1 LTAFAAEECI
11 SMNKIASGAQA
22 AATPA
27 TPQLPLAGI
36 RVIDLTRIY
45 SGPYCTFLLAM
56 AGAEVI
62 KIEPP
67 EGETLRK
74 RDGREGASL
83 PFAMLNANK
92 RLITLNLKSKKGAE
106 ILTQLLKTA
115 DVLVENFRPGV
126 MDRLGFSK
134 EKLKEINPRLI
145 VAQTSGYGNHGPYRD
160 YPAMDLTVQAVSG
173 IMDST
178 GYPDGPPVKAGPAL
192 VDFAAGTHLY
202 CSIVTALF
210 SRERTGQVLSTE
222 VAMMEVIY
230 PTLASNLALAVSTP
244 PGEYVARTG
253 NRHGGMSLTPYNV
266 YKASDGFVAIICNN
280 ERHWVAL
287 GKALKRED
295 WASNPQYN
303 PLVERVNRMDQ
314 LDDEI
319 NAETS
324 KYTRMQ
330 LFELLN
336 KTGAACA
343 PVRTL
348 HEVLADPHLRAR
360 GMLHDIDHPEYG
372 KLVVMNSPIH
382 YGGVKQPDY
391 QASGEMGADI
401 DAILGGE
408 LKMTKAEIEDLRKAG
423 DI

>member
-1 LTAFAAEECI
+1 
-11 SMNKIASGAQA
+11 MNKIASDAQA
-22 AATPA
+22 AASKQAAPS
-27 TPQLPLAGI
+27 LPLAGI

-45 SGPYCTFLLAM
+45 SGPYCTFLMAM

-74 RDGREGASL
+74 RNGRSGASL

-92 RLITLNLKSKKGAE
+92 RLLTLNLKSKAGAD
-106 ILTQLLKTA
+106 ILTQLLTTA

-134 EKLKEINPRLI
+134 QRLKEINPRLI
-145 VAQTSGYGNHGPYRD
+145 IAQTSGYGNHGPYRD

-173 IMDST
+173 VMDST

-202 CSIVTALF
+202 SSIVTALF
-210 SRERTGQVLSTE
+210 ARERTGTVLSTE
-222 VAMMEVIY
+222 VAMIEAIY
-230 PTLASNLALAVSTP
+230 PTMASNLALAVATK
-244 PGEYVARTG
+244 GNYTARTG

-266 YKASDGFVAIICNN
+266 YKAADGFVAIICNN
-280 ERHWVAL
+280 ERHWIAL

-295 WASNPQYN
+295 WTTDPKYN
-303 PLVERVNRMDQ
+303 PLAERVARMDQ
-314 LDDEI
+314 LDNEI
-319 NAETS
+319 NTETS

-348 HEVLADPHLRAR
+348 HEVLADPHLRER

-391 QASGEMGADI
+391 RASGELGADI
-401 DAILGGE
+401 DAILGDE
-408 LKMTKAEIEDLRKAG
+408 LKMTTAEIETLRKQG

>member
-1 LTAFAAEECI
+1 
-11 SMNKIASGAQA
+11 MNKIASDAQA
-22 AATPA
+22 AASQQA
-27 TPQLPLAGI
+27 ASLPLAGI

-45 SGPYCTFLLAM
+45 SGPYCTFLMAM

-74 RDGREGASL
+74 RDGRHGASL

-92 RLITLNLKSKKGAE
+92 RLVTLNLKSKKGAE
-106 ILTQLLKTA
+106 IFTQLLQTG

-134 EKLKEINPRLI
+134 ARLKEINPRLI

-210 SRERTGQVLSTE
+210 ARERTGQALSTE
-222 VAMMEVIY
+222 VAMMEAIY
-230 PTLASNLALAVSTP
+230 PTLASNLALAVSTQDS
-244 PGEYVARTG
+244 YIARTG

-280 ERHWVAL
+280 ERHWIAL

-295 WASNPQYN
+295 WAGDPKYN
-303 PLVERVNRMDQ
+303 PLIERVNRMDQ
-314 LDDEI
+314 LDAEI

-324 KYTRMQ
+324 KYTRTQ

-360 GMLHDIDHPEYG
+360 GMIHDIDHPEYG

-382 YGGVKQPDY
+382 YGGVKQPEY
-391 QASGEMGADI
+391 RASGEMGADI
-401 DAILGGE
+401 EAIYGGE
-408 LKMTKAEIEDLRKAG
+408 LKLTKAELEDLRKAG

>member
-1 LTAFAAEECI
+1 
-11 SMNKIASGAQA
+11 MNKIASDAQA
-22 AATPA
+22 AASQHTA
-27 TPQLPLAGI
+27 LPLAGI

-45 SGPYCTFLLAM
+45 SGPYCTFLMAM

-74 RDGREGASL
+74 RDGRHGASL

-92 RLITLNLKSKKGAE
+92 RLVTLNLKSKKGAE
-106 ILTQLLKTA
+106 IFTKLLKTG

-134 EKLKEINPRLI
+134 AKLKEINPRLI

-210 SRERTGQVLSTE
+210 ARERTGQVLTTE
-222 VAMMEVIY
+222 VAMMEAIY
-230 PTLASNLALAVSTP
+230 PTLASNLALAVSTQDA
-244 PGEYVARTG
+244 YVARTG

-280 ERHWVAL
+280 ERHWIAL

-295 WASNPQYN
+295 WAADPQYN
-303 PLVERVNRMDQ
+303 PLIERVKRMDQ

-360 GMLHDIDHPEYG
+360 GMIHDIDHPEYG
-372 KLVVMNSPIH
+372 KLVVMNSPVH
-382 YGGVKQPDY
+382 YGGVKQPEY
-391 QASGEMGADI
+391 RPSGGMGADI
-401 DAILGGE
+401 EAIYGGE
-408 LKMTKAEIEDLRKAG
+408 LKLTKAEIEDLRKAG

>member
-1 LTAFAAEECI
+1 MTDAAL
-11 SMNKIASGAQA
+11 SPSK
-22 AATPA
+22 P
-27 TPQLPLAGI
+27 PQTKTTGSPTLPLSGV
-36 RVIDLTRIY
+36 RVLDLTRIY
-45 SGPYCTFLLAM
+45 SGPYCTFLMAM

-67 EGETLRK
+67 EGESARK
-74 RDGREGASL
+74 RDAREGAAL

-92 RLITLNLKSKKGAE
+92 RLLTLNMKDKRGAE
-106 ILTQLLKTA
+106 IFTELVKTA

-134 EKLKEINPRLI
+134 DKLRQINPRLI
-145 VAQTSGYGNHGPYRD
+145 IAQTSGYGNDGPYRD
-160 YPAMDLTVQAVSG
+160 YPAMDLTVQAVAG
-173 IMDST
+173 IMDAT
-178 GYPDGPPVKAGPAL
+178 GYPDGPPVKAGAAL

-210 SRERTGQVLSTE
+210 SRERTGQALSTE
-222 VAMMEVIY
+222 VSMMEAIY
-230 PTLASNLALAVSTP
+230 PTLASNLALALSA
-244 PGEYVARTG
+244 GDDYIARTG

-266 YKASDGFVAIICNN
+266 YPASDGFVAIICNN
-280 ERHWVAL
+280 ERHWIAL

-295 WASNPQYN
+295 WTANPKYN
-303 PLVERVNRMDQ
+303 PLTERVARMDE
-314 LDDEI
+314 LDAEI
-319 NAETS
+319 GAETK
-324 KYTRMQ
+324 KYTRHQ

-348 HEVLADPHLRAR
+348 REVLADPHLRQR

-372 KLVVMNSPIH
+372 KLVVMRSPIH

-391 QASGEMGADI
+391 RPSGMMGADI
-401 DAILGGE
+401 DDIFINELGMKPDE
-408 LKMTKAEIEDLRKAG
+408 VAELRKTG
-423 DI
+423 VV

>member
-1 LTAFAAEECI
+1 MT
-11 SMNKIASGAQA
+11 S
-22 AATPA
+22 PY
-27 TPQLPLAGI
+27 PLHGI
-36 RVIDLTRIY
+36 KVVDLSQIY
-45 SGPYCTFLLAM
+45 NGPYATFLMAQ

-62 KIEPP
+62 KIEPKG
-67 EGETLRK
+67 GEHLR
-74 RDGREGASL
+74 RRGVVGGAAL

-92 RLITLNLKSKKGAE
+92 QSVSLDLKNPEGRDLLIGM
-106 ILTQLLKTA
+106 IRQA
-115 DVLVENFRPGV
+115 DVLVENFAPGV
-126 MDRLGFSK
+126 TERLGIGADAMHK
-134 EKLKEINPRLI
+134 INPRL
-145 VAQTSGYGNHGPYRD
+145 VYAQSSGYGQEGLYRD

-210 SRERTGQVLSTE
+210 ARERTGQALTTE
-222 VAMMEVIY
+222 VAMMEAIY
-230 PTLASNLALAVSTP
+230 PTLASNLALAVSSK
-244 PGEYVARTG
+244 ENYVARTG

-295 WASNPQYN
+295 WATDPQYN
-303 PLVERVNRMDQ
+303 PLIERVNRMDQ
-314 LDDEI
+314 LDAEI

-348 HEVLADPHLRAR
+348 REVLADPHLRAR
-360 GMLHDIDHPEYG
+360 GMIHDIDHPEFG

-382 YGGVKQPDY
+382 YGGAKQPEY
-391 QASGEMGADI
+391 RMTGPMGADI
-401 DAILGGE
+401 DAIFGDE
-408 LKMTKAEIEDLRKAG
+408 LKMTKAEIEDLRKQG

>member
-1 LTAFAAEECI
+1 
-11 SMNKIASGAQA
+11 MNKIASDAQA
-22 AATPA
+22 AASQQA
-27 TPQLPLAGI
+27 AALPLAGI

-45 SGPYCTFLLAM
+45 SGPYCTFLMAM

-74 RDGREGASL
+74 RDGRHGASL

-92 RLITLNLKSKKGAE
+92 RLVTLNLKSKKGAAIFTE
-106 ILTQLLKTA
+106 LLKSG

-134 EKLKEINPRLI
+134 ARLKEINPRLI

-210 SRERTGQVLSTE
+210 ARERTGQALSTE
-222 VAMMEVIY
+222 VAMMEAIY
-230 PTLASNLALAVSTP
+230 PTLASNLALAVSTQDS
-244 PGEYVARTG
+244 YIARTG

-280 ERHWVAL
+280 ERHWIAL

-295 WASNPQYN
+295 WTSDPKYN
-303 PLVERVNRMDQ
+303 PLIERVNRMDQ
-314 LDDEI
+314 LDAEI

-348 HEVLADPHLRAR
+348 HEVLADPHLRTR
-360 GMLHDIDHPEYG
+360 GMIHDIDHPEYG

-382 YGGVKQPDY
+382 YGGVKQPEY
-391 QASGEMGADI
+391 RASGEMGADI
-401 DAILGGE
+401 EAIYGGE
-408 LKMTKAEIEDLRKAG
+408 LKLTKAEIEDLRKAG

>member
-1 LTAFAAEECI
+1 
-11 SMNKIASGAQA
+11 MNKIASDAQA
-22 AATPA
+22 AASKHA
-27 TPQLPLAGI
+27 ASNLPLAGI

-45 SGPYCTFLLAM
+45 SGPYCTFLMAM

-74 RDGREGASL
+74 RNGRSGASL

-92 RLITLNLKSKKGAE
+92 RLLTLNLKSKKGAE
-106 ILTQLLKTA
+106 ILAQLLKTA

-126 MDRLGFSK
+126 MDRLGFSMA
-134 EKLKEINPRLI
+134 KLKEINPRLI
-145 VAQTSGYGNHGPYRD
+145 VAQTSGYGNNGPYRD

-202 CSIVTALF
+202 SSIVTALF
-210 SRERTGQVLSTE
+210 ARERTGQVLTTE
-222 VAMMEVIY
+222 VAMIEAIY
-230 PTLASNLALAVSTP
+230 PTLASNLALAVATP
-244 PGEYVARTG
+244 DDYIARTG

-266 YKASDGFVAIICNN
+266 YKAADGFVAIICNN

-295 WASNPQYN
+295 WATDPKYN

-319 NAETS
+319 NAETV
-324 KYTRMQ
+324 KYTRME

-348 HEVLADPHLRAR
+348 HEVLADPHLRER

-382 YGGVKQPDY
+382 YGGVKQPEY
-391 QASGEMGADI
+391 RPSGEMGADI
-401 DAILGGE
+401 DAIFGDE
-408 LKMTKAEIEDLRKAG
+408 LKLTKAEIEDLRKAG

>member
-1 LTAFAAEECI
+1 
-11 SMNKIASGAQA
+11 MNKIASDAQA
-22 AATPA
+22 AASQQA
-27 TPQLPLAGI
+27 AALPLAGI

-45 SGPYCTFLLAM
+45 SGPYCTFLMAM

-74 RDGREGASL
+74 RDGRHGASL

-92 RLITLNLKSKKGAE
+92 RLVTLNLKSKKGVE
-106 ILTQLLKTA
+106 ILTQLLKTG

-134 EKLKEINPRLI
+134 AKLKEINPRLI

-210 SRERTGQVLSTE
+210 ARERTGQALSTE
-222 VAMMEVIY
+222 VSMMEAIY
-230 PTLASNLALAVSTP
+230 PTLASNLALAVSTQDS
-244 PGEYVARTG
+244 YIARTG

-280 ERHWVAL
+280 ERHWIAL

-295 WASNPQYN
+295 WATDPQYN
-303 PLVERVNRMDQ
+303 PLIERVDRMDQ
-314 LDDEI
+314 LDAEI

-348 HEVLADPHLRAR
+348 HEVLADPHLRTR
-360 GMLHDIDHPEYG
+360 GMIHDIDHPEYG

-382 YGGVKQPDY
+382 YGGVKQPEY
-391 QASGEMGADI
+391 RASGEMGADI
-401 DAILGGE
+401 EAIYGGE
-408 LKMTKAEIEDLRKAG
+408 LKLTKADIEDLRKAG

>member
-1 LTAFAAEECI
+1 
-11 SMNKIASGAQA
+11 MNKIASDAQVA
-22 AATPA
+22 ASNQAGPA
-27 TPQLPLAGI
+27 LPLAGV

-45 SGPYCTFLLAM
+45 SGPYCTFLMAM

-74 RDGREGASL
+74 RDGRHGASL

-92 RLITLNLKSKKGAE
+92 RLLTLNLKSKRGAE
-106 ILTQLLKTA
+106 ILTRLLKAA

-134 EKLKEINPRLI
+134 AKLKEINPRLI
-145 VAQTSGYGNHGPYRD
+145 VAQTSGYGNNGPYRD

-202 CSIVTALF
+202 SSIVTALF
-210 SRERTGQVLSTE
+210 ARERTGQVLTTE
-222 VAMMEVIY
+222 VAMIEAIY
-230 PTLASNLALAVSTP
+230 PTLASNLALAVAT
-244 PGEYVARTG
+244 PGEYIARTG

-266 YKASDGFVAIICNN
+266 YKAADGFVAIICNN
-280 ERHWVAL
+280 ERHWIAL
-287 GKALKRED
+287 GKALKRQD
-295 WASNPQYN
+295 WATDPQYN
-303 PLVERVNRMDQ
+303 PLVERVKRMDQ

-319 NAETS
+319 NAETV

-348 HEVLADPHLRAR
+348 HEVLADPHLRER

-391 QASGEMGADI
+391 KPSGEMGADI
-401 DAILGGE
+401 EAIFGDE
-408 LKMTKAEIEDLRKAG
+408 LKLTKAEIEDLRKAG

>member
-1 LTAFAAEECI
+1 
-11 SMNKIASGAQA
+11 MNQIASGAQA

-36 RVIDLTRIY
+36 RVLDLTRIY

-74 RDGREGASL
+74 RDGRQGASL

-244 PGEYVARTG
+244 QGEYIARTG

-401 DAILGGE
+401 DAIFGDE

>member
-1 LTAFAAEECI
+1 
-11 SMNKIASGAQA
+11 MNKIASDAQA
-22 AATPA
+22 AAA
-27 TPQLPLAGI
+27 ALPLAGI

-45 SGPYCTFLLAM
+45 SGPYCTFLMAM

-74 RDGREGASL
+74 RDGRHGASL

-92 RLITLNLKSKKGAE
+92 RLVTLNLKSKKGVE
-106 ILTQLLKTA
+106 ILTQLLKTG

-134 EKLKEINPRLI
+134 AKLKEINPRLI

-210 SRERTGQVLSTE
+210 ARERTGQALSTE
-222 VAMMEVIY
+222 VSMMEAIY
-230 PTLASNLALAVSTP
+230 PTLASNLALAVSTQDS
-244 PGEYVARTG
+244 YIARTG

-295 WASNPQYN
+295 WATDPQYN
-303 PLVERVNRMDQ
+303 PLIERVNRMDQ
-314 LDDEI
+314 LDAEI

-348 HEVLADPHLRAR
+348 HEVLADPHLRTR
-360 GMLHDIDHPEYG
+360 GMIHDIDHPEYG

-382 YGGVKQPDY
+382 YGGAKQPEY
-391 QASGEMGADI
+391 RMTGPMGADI
-401 DAILGGE
+401 DAIFGDE
-408 LKMTKAEIEDLRKAG
+408 LKMTKAEIEDLRKQG

>member
-1 LTAFAAEECI
+1 
-11 SMNKIASGAQA
+11 MNKIASDAQA
-22 AATPA
+22 AASGA
-27 TPQLPLAGI
+27 AAALPLSGI

-45 SGPYCTFLLAM
+45 SGPYCTFLMAM

-74 RDGREGASL
+74 RNGRSGASL

-92 RLITLNLKSKKGAE
+92 RLLTLNFKSKKGVE
-106 ILTQLLKTA
+106 ILTALLKTA

-134 EKLKEINPRLI
+134 DRLKEINPRMI
-145 VAQTSGYGNHGPYRD
+145 VAQTSGYGNDGPYRD

-210 SRERTGQVLSTE
+210 ARERTGQVLTTE
-222 VAMMEVIY
+222 VAMMEAIY
-230 PTLASNLALAVSTP
+230 PTLASNLALAVASP
-244 PGEYVARTG
+244 ESYIARTG

-280 ERHWVAL
+280 DRHWTAL
-287 GKALKRED
+287 GKALEARGLGDRSEIQSAGPARRAHGPARRRD
-295 WASNPQYN
+295 QRRD
-303 PLVERVNRMDQ
+303 VEVHAHAAVRAAEQDRRSLRAGAHAAGGAGRSAPALARHDPRHRSPRVRQ
-314 LDDEI
+314 AGRDE
-319 NAETS
+319 
-324 KYTRMQ
+324 
-330 LFELLN
+330 
-336 KTGAACA
+336 
-343 PVRTL
+343 
-348 HEVLADPHLRAR
+348 LADPLWRRAAAR
-360 GMLHDIDHPEYG
+360 LQVE
-372 KLVVMNSPIH
+372 
-382 YGGVKQPDY
+382 
-391 QASGEMGADI
+391 
-401 DAILGGE
+401 
-408 LKMTKAEIEDLRKAG
+408 R
-423 DI
+423 

>member
-1 LTAFAAEECI
+1 
-11 SMNKIASGAQA
+11 MNKIASDAQDA
-22 AATPA
+22 ASKNAVPS
-27 TPQLPLAGI
+27 LPLAGV

-45 SGPYCTFLLAM
+45 SGPYCTFLMAM

-62 KIEPP
+62 KVEAP
-67 EGETLRK
+67 EGETLRN
-74 RDGREGASL
+74 RDGRYGASL

-92 RLITLNLKSKKGAE
+92 RLITLNLKSKKGGE
-106 ILTQLLKTA
+106 ILAQLLQTA

-134 EKLKEINPRLI
+134 AKLKEINPRLI

-173 IMDST
+173 IMDAT
-178 GYPDGPPVKAGPAL
+178 GYADGPPVKAGAAL

-202 CSIVTALF
+202 ASIVTALF
-210 SRERTGQVLSTE
+210 SRERTGQALTTE
-222 VAMMEVIY
+222 VAMMEAIY
-230 PTLASNLALAVSTP
+230 PTLASNFALAIATP
-244 PGEYVARTG
+244 DAYIARTG

-266 YKASDGFVAIICNN
+266 YKAADGFVAIICSN
-280 ERHWVAL
+280 ERHWIAL

-295 WASNPQYN
+295 WTSDPQYN
-303 PLVERVNRMDQ
+303 PLIERVNRMDQ
-314 LDDEI
+314 LDAEI

-324 KYTRMQ
+324 KYTRTQ

-348 HEVLADPHLRAR
+348 HEVMADPHLRER
-360 GMLHDIDHPEYG
+360 GMVHDIDHPEYG

-391 QASGEMGADI
+391 KPSGKMGADI

-408 LKMTKAEIEDLRKAG
+408 LKLTKAEIEDLRKAG

>member
-1 LTAFAAEECI
+1 
-11 SMNKIASGAQA
+11 MNKIASDAQA
-22 AATPA
+22 AASDHAART
-27 TPQLPLAGI
+27 LPLAGI

-45 SGPYCTFLLAM
+45 SGPYCTFLMAM

-74 RDGREGASL
+74 RNGRSGASL

-92 RLITLNLKSKKGAE
+92 RLLTLNFKSKKGVE
-106 ILTQLLKTA
+106 ILTRLLKTA

-126 MDRLGFSK
+126 MDRLGFGK
-134 EKLKEINPRLI
+134 DRLKEINPRLI
-145 VAQTSGYGNHGPYRD
+145 VAQTSGYGNDGPYRD

-210 SRERTGQVLSTE
+210 ARERTGQVLTTE
-222 VAMMEVIY
+222 VAMMEAIY
-230 PTLASNLALAVSTP
+230 PTLASNLALAVASP
-244 PGEYVARTG
+244 ENYIARTG

-280 ERHWVAL
+280 DRHWSAL

-295 WASNPQYN
+295 WTTDPKYN
-303 PLVERVNRMDQ
+303 PLDQRVARMDQ
-314 LDDEI
+314 LDAEI

-324 KYTRMQ
+324 KHTRMQ

-348 HEVLADPHLRAR
+348 QEVLADPHLRSR
-360 GMLHDIDHPEYG
+360 GMIQDIDHPEYG

-382 YGGVKQPDY
+382 YGGVKQPAY
-391 QASGEMGADI
+391 SASGELGADI
-401 DAILGGE
+401 DAIFGGE
-408 LKMTKAEIEDLRKAG
+408 LKMTKDEIDDLRKAG

>member
-1 LTAFAAEECI
+1 
-11 SMNKIASGAQA
+11 MNEIAPAPAQA
-22 AATPA
+22 VPSQQAAV
-27 TPQLPLAGI
+27 LPLEGV

-45 SGPYCTFLLAM
+45 SGPYCTFLMAM

-74 RDGREGASL
+74 RDGRHGASL

-92 RLITLNLKSKKGAE
+92 RLLTLNLRSKKGAE
-106 ILTQLLKTA
+106 IFTELLKSG

-134 EKLKEINPRLI
+134 AKLKEINPRLI

-202 CSIVTALF
+202 GSIVTALF
-210 SRERTGQVLSTE
+210 ARERTGQALTTE
-222 VAMMEVIY
+222 VAMMEAIY
-230 PTLASNLALAVSTP
+230 PTLASNLALAVSTDDD
-244 PGEYVARTG
+244 YIARTG
-253 NRHGGMSLTPYNV
+253 NRHSGMSLTPYNV
-266 YKASDGFVAIICNN
+266 YRASDGFVAIICNN
-280 ERHWVAL
+280 ERHWLAL

-295 WASNPQYN
+295 WAADPKYN
-303 PLVERVNRMDQ
+303 PLAERVKRMDQ

-324 KYTRMQ
+324 KYSRMQ
-330 LFELLN
+330 LFALLN
-336 KTGAACA
+336 ETGAACA

-360 GMLHDIDHPEYG
+360 GMIRDIDHPEYG
-372 KLVVMNSPIH
+372 RLVVMNSPIH
-382 YGGVKQPDY
+382 YGGLKQPDY
-391 QASGEMGADI
+391 RASGAMGADI
-401 DAILGGE
+401 EAIYGDE
-408 LKMTKAEIEDLRKAG
+408 LKLSKDDIEKLRKAG

>member
-1 LTAFAAEECI
+1 
-11 SMNKIASGAQA
+11 MNKIASDAQA
-22 AATPA
+22 AASKHA
-27 TPQLPLAGI
+27 TASLPLAGI

-45 SGPYCTFLLAM
+45 SGPYCTFLMAM

-74 RDGREGASL
+74 RDGRHGASL

-92 RLITLNLKSKKGAE
+92 RLVTLNLKSKKGADL
-106 ILTQLLKTA
+106 LTRLLATA

-134 EKLKEINPRLI
+134 ARLKEINPRLI
-145 VAQTSGYGNHGPYRD
+145 VAQTSGYGGHGPYRD

-173 IMDST
+173 IMEAT

-202 CSIVTALF
+202 GSIVTALF
-210 SRERTGQVLSTE
+210 ARERTGQALSTE
-222 VAMMEVIY
+222 VAMMEAIY
-230 PTLASNLALAVSTP
+230 PTLASNFALAVATEGP
-244 PGEYVARTG
+244 YVARTG

-295 WASNPQYN
+295 WASDPKYN
-303 PLVERVNRMDQ
+303 PLTERVARMDQ

-348 HEVLADPHLRAR
+348 HEVLADPHLRQR
-360 GMLHDIDHPEYG
+360 GMIHDIDHPEYG

-391 QASGEMGADI
+391 KPSGEMGADI
-401 DAILGGE
+401 DAIFGGE
-408 LKMTKAEIEDLRKAG
+408 LKLTKADIEDLRKAG

>member
-1 LTAFAAEECI
+1 
-11 SMNKIASGAQA
+11 MNEIASAQAVSSPQA
-22 AATPA
+22 AA
-27 TPQLPLAGI
+27 LPLAGV

-45 SGPYCTFLLAM
+45 SGPYCTFLMAM

-74 RDGREGASL
+74 RDGRHGASL

-92 RLITLNLKSKKGAE
+92 RLLTLNLKSKRGAE
-106 ILTQLLKTA
+106 IFTALLKSG

-134 EKLKEINPRLI
+134 AKLKEINPRLI

-173 IMDST
+173 IMEST

-202 CSIVTALF
+202 GSIVTALF
-210 SRERTGQVLSTE
+210 ARERTGRALTTE
-222 VAMMEVIY
+222 VAMMEAIY
-230 PTLASNLALAVSTP
+230 PTLASNLALAVST
-244 PGEYVARTG
+244 EDEQVARTG

-266 YKASDGFVAIICNN
+266 YRASDGYVAIICNN
-280 ERHWVAL
+280 DRHWRAL

-295 WASNPQYN
+295 WAADPKYN
-303 PLVERVNRMDQ
+303 PLAERVERMDQ
-314 LDDEI
+314 LDGEI

-324 KYTRMQ
+324 KYSRQQ

-336 KTGAACA
+336 QTGAACA

-348 HEVLADPHLRAR
+348 QEVLADPHLRAR
-360 GMLHDIDHPEYG
+360 GMIRDIDHPEYG
-372 KLVVMNSPIH
+372 RLVVMQSPIH
-382 YGGVKQPDY
+382 YGGVTQPDY
-391 QASGEMGADI
+391 RASGAMGADI
-401 DAILGGE
+401 EAILGGE
-408 LKMTKAEIEDLRKAG
+408 LNLTKDDIEGLRKAG

>member
-1 LTAFAAEECI
+1 
-11 SMNKIASGAQA
+11 MNEIAPAQAVPSQQA
-22 AATPA
+22 AA
-27 TPQLPLAGI
+27 LPLEGV

-45 SGPYCTFLLAM
+45 SGPYCTFLMAM

-74 RDGREGASL
+74 RDGRHGASL

-92 RLITLNLKSKKGAE
+92 RLLTLNLKSKKGAE
-106 ILTQLLKTA
+106 IFTELLKSG

-134 EKLKEINPRLI
+134 AKLKEINPRLI

-202 CSIVTALF
+202 GSIVTALF
-210 SRERTGQVLSTE
+210 ARERTGQALTTE
-222 VAMMEVIY
+222 VAMMEAIY
-230 PTLASNLALAVSTP
+230 PTLASNLALAVSTDDD
-244 PGEYVARTG
+244 YIARTG

-266 YKASDGFVAIICNN
+266 YRASDGFVAIICNN
-280 ERHWVAL
+280 ERHWLAL
-287 GKALKRED
+287 GRALKRED
-295 WASNPQYN
+295 WAADPKYN
-303 PLVERVNRMDQ
+303 PLAERVKRMDQ

-324 KYTRMQ
+324 KYSRMQ

-336 KTGAACA
+336 ETGAACA

-360 GMLHDIDHPEYG
+360 GMIRDIDHPEYG
-372 KLVVMNSPIH
+372 RLVVMNSPIH
-382 YGGVKQPDY
+382 YGGLKQPAY
-391 QASGEMGADI
+391 RASGAMGADI
-401 DAILGGE
+401 EAIYGGE
-408 LKMTKAEIEDLRKAG
+408 LKLSKDDIEKLRKAG

>member
-1 LTAFAAEECI
+1 MNQHSAIPAISDPAAP
-11 SMNKIASGAQA
+11 
-22 AATPA
+22 T
-27 TPQLPLAGI
+27 LPLAGV
-36 RVIDLTRIY
+36 RVLDLTRIY
-45 SGPYCTFLLAM
+45 SGPYCTFLMAM
-56 AGAEVI
+56 AGAEI
-62 KIEPP
+62 LKIEPP
-67 EGETLRK
+67 EGESLR
-74 RDGREGASL
+74 GRNAHHGAAL

-92 RLITLNLKSKKGAE
+92 KLITLNLKSKKGAE
-106 ILTQLLKTA
+106 IFTRLAKTA

-126 MDRLGFSK
+126 MDRLGFTK

-145 VAQTSGYGNHGPYRD
+145 VAQTSGYGNNGPYRD

-202 CSIVTALF
+202 GSILTALF
-210 SRERTGQVLSTE
+210 ARERTGQVLSTE
-222 VAMMEVIY
+222 VAMMEAIY
-230 PTLASNLALAVSTP
+230 PTLASNLALAIGTP
-244 PGEYVARTG
+244 DPANYIARTG

-280 ERHWVAL
+280 ERHWIAL
-287 GKALKRED
+287 GKALGRED
-295 WASNPQYN
+295 WATNPEYN
-303 PLVERVNRMDQ
+303 PLVERVRRMDK
-314 LDDEI
+314 LDAEV

-348 HEVLADPHLRAR
+348 PEVMADPHLRDR
-360 GMLHDIDHPEYG
+360 GMVHDIDHPEYG
-372 KLVVMNSPIH
+372 KLVVMRSPIH
-382 YGGVKQPDY
+382 YGDVKQPDY
-391 QASGEMGADI
+391 KPSGYMGADI
-401 DAILGGE
+401 NAILGEE
-408 LKMTKAEIEDLRKAG
+408 LKYSPQEIEDLKKAG

>member
-1 LTAFAAEECI
+1 
-11 SMNKIASGAQA
+11 MNKIASDAQA
-22 AATPA
+22 AASQQA
-27 TPQLPLAGI
+27 AALPLAGI

-45 SGPYCTFLLAM
+45 SGPYCTFLMAM

-74 RDGREGASL
+74 RDGRNGASL

-92 RLITLNLKSKKGAE
+92 RLVTLNLKSKKGAE
-106 ILTQLLKTA
+106 IFTQLLKTG

-134 EKLKEINPRLI
+134 AKLKEINPRLI

-210 SRERTGQVLSTE
+210 ARERTGQALSTE
-222 VAMMEVIY
+222 VAMMEAIY
-230 PTLASNLALAVSTP
+230 PTLASNLALAVSTK
-244 PGEYVARTG
+244 ESYVARTG

-280 ERHWVAL
+280 ERHWIAL

-295 WASNPQYN
+295 WATNPQYN
-303 PLVERVNRMDQ
+303 PLIERVDRMDQ
-314 LDDEI
+314 LDAEI

-324 KYTRMQ
+324 KHTRMQ

-348 HEVLADPHLRAR
+348 HEVLADPHLRTR
-360 GMLHDIDHPEYG
+360 GMIHDIDHPEYG

-382 YGGVKQPDY
+382 YGGVKQPEY
-391 QASGEMGADI
+391 KASGEMGADI
-401 DAILGGE
+401 EAIYGGE
-408 LKMTKAEIEDLRKAG
+408 LKLTKADIEDLRKAG

>member
-1 LTAFAAEECI
+1 
-11 SMNKIASGAQA
+11 
-22 AATPA
+22 
-27 TPQLPLAGI
+27 
-36 RVIDLTRIY
+36 
-45 SGPYCTFLLAM
+45 
-56 AGAEVI
+56 
-62 KIEPP
+62 
-67 EGETLRK
+67 
-74 RDGREGASL
+74 
-83 PFAMLNANK
+83 MLNANK
-92 RLITLNLKSKKGAE
+92 RLITLNLKSKKGGE
-106 ILTQLLKTA
+106 ILAQLLQTA

-134 EKLKEINPRLI
+134 AKLKEINPRLI

-173 IMDST
+173 IMDAT
-178 GYPDGPPVKAGPAL
+178 GYADGPPVKAGAAL

-202 CSIVTALF
+202 ASIVTALF
-210 SRERTGQVLSTE
+210 SRERTGQALTTE
-222 VAMMEVIY
+222 VAMMEAIY
-230 PTLASNLALAVSTP
+230 PTLASNFALAIATP
-244 PGEYVARTG
+244 DAYIARTG

-266 YKASDGFVAIICNN
+266 YKAADGFVAIICSN
-280 ERHWVAL
+280 ERHWIAL

-295 WASNPQYN
+295 WTSDPQYN
-303 PLVERVNRMDQ
+303 PLIERVNRMDQ
-314 LDDEI
+314 LDAEI

-324 KYTRMQ
+324 KYTRTQ

-348 HEVLADPHLRAR
+348 HEVMADPHLRER
-360 GMLHDIDHPEYG
+360 GMVHDIDHPAYG

-391 QASGEMGADI
+391 KPSGEMGADI

-408 LKMTKAEIEDLRKAG
+408 LKLTKAEIEDLRKAG

>member
-1 LTAFAAEECI
+1 
-11 SMNKIASGAQA
+11 MNEIAPAQAVPSQQA
-22 AATPA
+22 AA
-27 TPQLPLAGI
+27 LPLAGV

-45 SGPYCTFLLAM
+45 SGPYCTFLMAM

-74 RDGREGASL
+74 RDGRHGASL

-92 RLITLNLKSKKGAE
+92 RLLTLNLKSKRGAE
-106 ILTQLLKTA
+106 IFTELLKSG

-134 EKLKEINPRLI
+134 AKLREINPRLI

-202 CSIVTALF
+202 GSIVTALF
-210 SRERTGQVLSTE
+210 ARERTGQALTTE
-222 VAMMEVIY
+222 VAMMEAIY
-230 PTLASNLALAVSTP
+230 PTLASNLALAVSTDDD
-244 PGEYVARTG
+244 YIARTG

-266 YKASDGFVAIICNN
+266 YRASDGFVAIICNN
-280 ERHWVAL
+280 ERHWLAL
-287 GKALKRED
+287 GRALKRED
-295 WASNPQYN
+295 WAADPKYN
-303 PLVERVNRMDQ
+303 PLAERVKRMDQ

-324 KYTRMQ
+324 KYSRMQ
-330 LFELLN
+330 LFALLN
-336 KTGAACA
+336 ETGAACA

-360 GMLHDIDHPEYG
+360 GMIRDIDHPEYG
-372 KLVVMNSPIH
+372 RLVVMNSPIH
-382 YGGVKQPDY
+382 YGGLKQPDY
-391 QASGEMGADI
+391 RASGAMGADI
-401 DAILGGE
+401 EAIYGDE
-408 LKMTKAEIEDLRKAG
+408 LKLSKDDIEKLRKAG

>member
-1 LTAFAAEECI
+1 
-11 SMNKIASGAQA
+11 MNEIASAQAVLSPQA
-22 AATPA
+22 AA
-27 TPQLPLAGI
+27 LPLAGI

-45 SGPYCTFLLAM
+45 SGPYCTFLMAM

-74 RDGREGASL
+74 RDGRHGASL

-92 RLITLNLKSKKGAE
+92 RLLTLNLKSRKGAE
-106 ILTQLLKTA
+106 IFTELLKSG

-134 EKLKEINPRLI
+134 AKLKEINPRLI

-173 IMDST
+173 IMETT

-202 CSIVTALF
+202 GSIVTALF
-210 SRERTGQVLSTE
+210 ARERTGQALSTE
-222 VAMMEVIY
+222 VAMMEAIY
-230 PTLASNLALAVSTP
+230 PTLASNLALAVST
-244 PGEYVARTG
+244 EDEHIARTG

-266 YKASDGFVAIICNN
+266 YRASDGYVAIICNN
-280 ERHWVAL
+280 ERHWLAL

-295 WASNPQYN
+295 WAADPKYN
-303 PLVERVNRMDQ
+303 PLTERVSRMDQ

-324 KYTRMQ
+324 KYSRQQ

-348 HEVLADPHLRAR
+348 QEVLADPHLRAR
-360 GMLHDIDHPEYG
+360 GMIRDIDHPEYG
-372 KLVVMNSPIH
+372 RLVVMQSPIH
-382 YGGVKQPDY
+382 YGGLKQPDY
-391 QASGEMGADI
+391 RASGTVGADI
-401 DAILGGE
+401 DAILSGE
-408 LKMTKAEIEDLRKAG
+408 LKLTKDDIEKLRKAG

>member
-1 LTAFAAEECI
+1 
-11 SMNKIASGAQA
+11 MNKIASDAQA
-22 AATPA
+22 AASKQAAPS
-27 TPQLPLAGI
+27 LPLAGI

-45 SGPYCTFLLAM
+45 SGPYCTFLMAM

-74 RDGREGASL
+74 RNGRSGASL

-92 RLITLNLKSKKGAE
+92 RLLTLNLKSKTGAS
-106 ILTQLLKTA
+106 ILTQLLTTA

-134 EKLKEINPRLI
+134 TRLKEINPRLI

-173 IMDST
+173 VMDST

-202 CSIVTALF
+202 SSIVTALF
-210 SRERTGQVLSTE
+210 ARERSGAVLSTE
-222 VAMMEVIY
+222 VAMIEAIY
-230 PTLASNLALAVSTP
+230 PTLASNLALAVATR
-244 PGEYVARTG
+244 GDYVARTG

-280 ERHWVAL
+280 ERHWIAL

-295 WASNPQYN
+295 WATDPKYN
-303 PLVERVNRMDQ
+303 PLAERVARMDQ
-314 LDDEI
+314 LDNEI

-324 KYTRMQ
+324 RHTRMQ

-348 HEVLADPHLRAR
+348 HEVLADPHLRER

-391 QASGEMGADI
+391 KASGELGADI

-408 LKMTKAEIEDLRKAG
+408 LKMTAAEIENLRKQG

>member
-1 LTAFAAEECI
+1 
-11 SMNKIASGAQA
+11 MNKIASDAQA
-22 AATPA
+22 SASKHAAA
-27 TPQLPLAGI
+27 HLPLAGI

-45 SGPYCTFLLAM
+45 SGPYCTFLMAM

-74 RDGREGASL
+74 RNGNTGASL

-134 EKLKEINPRLI
+134 AKLTEINPRLI
-145 VAQTSGYGNHGPYRD
+145 VAQTSGYGNNGPYRD

-202 CSIVTALF
+202 CSILTALF
-210 SRERTGQVLSTE
+210 ARERTGQVLTTE
-222 VAMMEVIY
+222 VAMMEAIY
-230 PTLASNLALAVSTP
+230 PTLASNLALAVATKDN
-244 PGEYVARTG
+244 YVARTG

-266 YKASDGFVAIICNN
+266 YRASDGFVAIICNN
-280 ERHWVAL
+280 ERHWIAL
-287 GKALKRED
+287 GRALKRED
-295 WASNPQYN
+295 WALDPQYN
-303 PLVERVNRMDQ
+303 PLAERVARMDR

-348 HEVLADPHLRAR
+348 HEVLADPHLRQR
-360 GMLHDIDHPEYG
+360 GMIHDIDHPEYG

-391 QASGEMGADI
+391 KPSGEMGADI
-401 DAILGGE
+401 DAIFGGE